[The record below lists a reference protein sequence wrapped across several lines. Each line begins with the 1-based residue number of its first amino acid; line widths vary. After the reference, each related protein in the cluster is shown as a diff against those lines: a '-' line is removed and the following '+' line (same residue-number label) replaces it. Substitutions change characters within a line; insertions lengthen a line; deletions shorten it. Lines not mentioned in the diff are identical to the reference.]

1 MNTIVLKAALFRA
14 TITLPEIVRV
24 LSTEHQ
30 IESQCWATYIDDS
43 NDEFEIRVS
52 TGDIDVS
59 DDFEVFIREYTTG
72 EIPVDFDYNDYD
84 YIIFYR

>member
-1 MNTIVLKAALFRA
+1 MLKAALFRS
-14 TITLPEIVRV
+14 TIPLPEIVGI
-24 LSTEHQ
+24 LDTKYQ

-52 TGDIDVS
+52 TGDIDI
-59 DDFEVFIREYTTG
+59 DDNFIGFIRQYTTG
-72 EIPVDFDYNDYD
+72 DVPLDFDYNDYD